1 MVDVL
6 TPELRRKCMQA
17 IRSKNTKPEL
27 VVRSICHNLGYRF
40 RLHRAD
46 LPGSPDIVFPKF
58 KLCVFVHGCFWHRH
72 PGCRF
77 STVPKTRYE
86 FWMNKFNKNVERD
99 ARVAKALAE
108 LGWRV
113 ESVWECE
120 IKDMDALIGRL
131 NNILR
136 ACQSF

>member
-6 TPELRRKCMQA
+6 TPELRRKCMQS

-46 LPGSPDIVFPKF
+46 LPGSPDIVFPKLR
-58 KLCVFVHGCFWHRH
+58 LCIFVHGCFWHRH

-86 FWMNKFNKNVERD
+86 FWMNKFTKNVERD

-108 LGWRV
+108 LGWRA

-120 IKDMDALIGRL
+120 IRDMDVLVGRL
-131 NNILR
+131 NNVLR
-136 ACQSF
+136 ACQSG